1 LKDGMR
7 DIALIAELGH
17 AACRFALLRAVEQ
30 GGPVLSHQWEC
41 EIVPGVTDVMD
52 VIRHYIDGLDRPA
65 PKSLSVAVAGAI
77 TGDRFTI
84 TSSGWTC
91 SGAELRAAFGFE
103 RVLMLNETSARG
115 LALDMMKPGEALPIG
130 GREPLSTPLLP
141 GRYALVSPDVG
152 LGVCYV
158 QVEEDGRSTMV
169 GTEGGHMAF
178 AAHTEFEF
186 DLVRRLT
193 KKFGRVSYERV
204 ISWSGL
210 TEIHTALCDR
220 AGVTAASLT
229 PLEIILYS
237 RTGADP
243 LCVEATNVFFEILGD
258 FAGDVAMALG
268 ASRGVFICGRFIAE
282 AYEGVEQS
290 RFRERFE
297 AKGRLAGVVR
307 ELPTW
312 AVVNRASVLNG
323 MARHLIDTV
332 AEDPDLADLSQV
344 SVAAEPAPTSAPR
357 EIDAIQLADTIL
369 DGAGAG
375 LLVLDSHLNI
385 VSANDRYWT
394 GASVPEALRAAGQ
407 PIGPCLEAM
416 VEGRDLGADAA
427 AGLLEQLQSGLPF
440 HTERTAFGGRTLR
453 DEAQPIP
460 TGGWVITAQDI
471 SLSRSRATELEAI
484 AADLRTA
491 KTAADAASG
500 AKTAFLATM
509 SHEIRTPLNGI
520 LGMAQAMAID
530 ELAPQ
535 QSGRLEI
542 IRQSGETL
550 LAILN
555 DILDLSK
562 IEAGKLEIE
571 EVEFDLDQL
580 LRGAHSTFTA
590 LANKKGLSFCLAT
603 DEGAR
608 GAYMGDPTRLR
619 QVLYNLV
626 SNAIKFTETGEV
638 RVTTAYDGTRLSLT
652 VTDTGIGIPQDRI
665 DALFEKFM
673 QVDVSTTR
681 QYGGTGLGLAICRD
695 LASLMGGAI
704 KVTSEVGNGTAFE
717 LVLPL
722 VRTGDSLASTGFAVP
737 AEIETAE
744 AGALRVL
751 AAEDNSV
758 NQLVLKTLLG
768 QIGVEV
774 TVVDDGEKAVAAWE
788 AEDWDVILMDVQM
801 PKMDGPTAVG
811 VIRQREIA
819 TGRARTPI
827 IALTANVMTHQI
839 NEYLAVGMDAC
850 VGKPLQ
856 ITALVEAI
864 IKVTEGEAEAASAS
878 EAA

>member
-1 LKDGMR
+1 MR
-7 DIALIAELGH
+7 DIAVIAELGH
-17 AACRFALLRAVEQ
+17 EACRFALLRAVEES
-30 GGPVLSHQWEC
+30 GPVLSHQWEC
-41 EIVPGVTDVMD
+41 EVIPGVTDVMD
-52 VIRHYIDGLDRPA
+52 VFRHYIDGLDRAA
-65 PKSLSVAVAGAI
+65 PKTLSVAVAAPI
-77 TGDRFTI
+77 TGDHFTI

-103 RVLMLNETSARG
+103 RILMLNETSARG
-115 LALDMMKPGEALPIG
+115 LAINMLKAGEALPIG
-130 GREPLSTPLLP
+130 GLEPLSTPLTP
-141 GRYALVSPDVG
+141 GRYALVSADVG
-152 LGVCYV
+152 LGVCYL
-158 QVEEDGRSTMV
+158 QVDEDGGSTMV

-178 AAHTEFEF
+178 AARTDFELY
-186 DLVRRLT
+186 LVRRLT
-193 KKFGRVSYERV
+193 EKYGRASYERV

-210 TEIHTALCDR
+210 TEIHEALCER
-220 AGVTAASLT
+220 EGAAATRLT

-237 RTGADP
+237 RTSADP
-243 LCVEATNVFFEILGD
+243 LCVEAVNVFFEVLGD
-258 FAGDVAMALG
+258 FAGDVAMVLG
-268 ASRGVFICGRFIAE
+268 ANRGVIIAGRFIAE
-282 AYEGVEQS
+282 AHEGVEQS

-297 AKGRLAGVVR
+297 AKGRLTGMVQG
-307 ELPTW
+307 LPTW
-312 AVVNRASVLNG
+312 GVVSRASVLTG
-323 MARHLIDTV
+323 MARHLIDTL
-332 AEDPDLADLSQV
+332 AENPELAGLPQTWMAP
-344 SVAAEPAPTSAPR
+344 AAATAPAPR
-357 EIDAIQLADTIL
+357 DIDPIQLADTIL

-375 LLVLDSHLNI
+375 LLVLDDHLNI

-394 GASVPEALRAAGQ
+394 GASVPQDLRAAGQ
-407 PIGPCLEAM
+407 PFGPCLAAM
-416 VEGRDLGADAA
+416 EEGRDIDADTAA
-427 AGLLEQLQSGLPF
+427 SILEQLQSGLPF
-440 HTERTAFGGRTLR
+440 RVERTAFGGRTLR
-453 DEAQPIP
+453 DEAQPIVS
-460 TGGWVITAQDI
+460 GGWVITAQDI
-471 SLSRSRATELEAI
+471 TLSRSRATELEAI
-484 AADLRTA
+484 AADLRAA

-500 AKTAFLATM
+500 AKTTFLATM

-530 ELAPQ
+530 DLAPQ
-535 QSGRLEI
+535 QASRLEI

-571 EVEFDLDQL
+571 EVEFDLEQL
-580 LRGAHSTFTA
+580 LMGAHSTFTA

-603 DEGAR
+603 DDAAR

-638 RVTTAYDGTRLSLT
+638 RVTTAYDGAELHMT

-695 LASLMGGAI
+695 LAHLMGGAI
-704 KVTSEVGNGTAFE
+704 KVTSEVGKGTAFE

-722 VRTGDSLASTGFAVP
+722 VRTGDALASTGFAVP
-737 AEIETAE
+737 AEIETGE

-768 QIGVEV
+768 QVGVDV
-774 TVVDDGEKAVAAWE
+774 TVVDDGEQAVAAWE
-788 AEDWDVILMDVQM
+788 NGAWDVILMDVQM

-811 VIRQREIA
+811 IIRQREAA

-839 NEYLAVGMDAC
+839 NEYLASGMDSC
-850 VGKPLQ
+850 VAKPLQ
-856 ITALVEAI
+856 IAALVEAI
-864 IKVTEGEAEAASAS
+864 VKVTEGDDDQPSES

>member
-1 LKDGMR
+1 MR
-7 DIALIAELGH
+7 DIAVIAELGH
-17 AACRFALLRAVEQ
+17 EACRFALLRAVES
-30 GGPVLSHQWEC
+30 GGAPLLSHQWEC
-41 EIVPGVTDVMD
+41 EVVPGVTDVME
-52 VIRHYIDGLDRPA
+52 VFRHYIDGLDRPA
-65 PKSLSVAVAGAI
+65 PKTLSVAVAGAI
-77 TGDRFTI
+77 TGDHFTI
-84 TSSGWTC
+84 TSSGWT
-91 SGAELRAAFGFE
+91 SSAAEFRAAFGFE

-115 LALDMMKPGEALPIG
+115 LAIDMLKPGEALPIG

-158 QVEEDGRSTMV
+158 QVDEDGGSTMV

-178 AAHTEFEF
+178 AARTEFEI
-186 DLVRRLT
+186 DLARRLT
-193 KKFGRVSYERV
+193 KKYGRASYERV

-210 TEIHTALCDR
+210 TEIHSALCDR
-220 AGVTAASLT
+220 AGAPATSLT

-243 LCVEATNVFFEILGD
+243 LCVEAVNVFFEVLGD
-258 FAGDVAMALG
+258 FAGDCALVLG
-268 ASRGVFICGRFIAE
+268 ANRGVFLVGRFIAE
-282 AYEGVEQS
+282 AHESVEES

-297 AKGRLAGVVR
+297 AKGRLAGVIQS
-307 ELPTW
+307 LPTW
-312 AVVNRASVLNG
+312 AIVNRASVLNG
-323 MARHLIDTV
+323 MARHLIEAL
-332 AEDPDLADLSQV
+332 AENPDLAGLPQTWAAP
-344 SVAAEPAPTSAPR
+344 VAAAAPAPR
-357 EIDAIQLADTIL
+357 EIDPMELADTIL

-375 LLVLDSHLNI
+375 LLVLDDRLNI

-394 GASVPEALRAAGQ
+394 GASVPQALRAAGQ
-407 PIGPCLEAM
+407 PFAPCLEAM
-416 VEGRDLGADAA
+416 AEGRDIDADTAA
-427 AGLLEQLQSGLPF
+427 SVLEQLESGLPF
-440 HTERTAFGGRTLR
+440 RVERTAFGGRILR
-453 DEAQPIP
+453 DEAQPIVA
-460 TGGWVITAQDI
+460 GGWVITAQDI
-471 SLSRSRATELEAI
+471 TLSRSRATELEAI
-484 AADLRTA
+484 ASDLRAA

-500 AKTAFLATM
+500 AKTTFLATM

-530 ELAPQ
+530 DLAPQ

-571 EVEFDLDQL
+571 EVEFDIDQL
-580 LRGAHSTFTA
+580 LMGAHSTFTA

-603 DEGAR
+603 DEAAR

-638 RVTTAYDGTRLSLT
+638 RVTTTYDGAELHMT

-695 LASLMGGAI
+695 LAHLMGGAI
-704 KVTSEVGNGTAFE
+704 KVTSEVGKGTAFE

-774 TVVDDGEKAVAAWE
+774 TVVDDGEEAVAAWE
-788 AEDWDVILMDVQM
+788 AEPWDVILMDVQM
-801 PKMDGPTAVG
+801 PRMDGPTAVG
-811 VIRQREIA
+811 IIRQREAA
-819 TGRARTPI
+819 TGRPRTPI

-839 NEYLAVGMDAC
+839 NEYLAVGMDTC
-850 VGKPLQ
+850 VAKPLQ

-864 IKVTEGEAEAASAS
+864 IKVTDGDDGATDAS